1 MAAEERQWQYL
12 TPAGDK
18 RVRLGWLVC
27 VWMALA
33 GGGKLLR
40 SLLHRRVSHTRAR
53 DFHAPLHKCITKPT
67 GPVPRVD
74 ADAHAGEAA
83 AGAGFVLLL
92 LVRRRVGTACRV

>member
-40 SLLHRRVSHTRAR
+40 SLLLRRVSHTHARAT
-53 DFHAPLHKCITKPT
+53 FTPPYIN
-67 GPVPRVD
+67 V
-74 ADAHAGEAA
+74 
-83 AGAGFVLLL
+83 
-92 LVRRRVGTACRV
+92 